1 MKQKYYFLQRILLS
15 FFWTVTII
23 YKLALLKWKK
33 KIKKSIY
40 VIWKIFKEPI
50 LHHIKYEKNET

>member
-33 KIKKSIY
+33 KKNQ
-40 VIWKIFKEPI
+40 KIHLCYMENFQGTNSTS
-50 LHHIKYEKNET
+50 Y